1 MKEVSRSLKY
11 LRIAPLAYAVKYGDI
26 GDQFFIIL
34 RGKVS
39 VWLPV
44 SMKEMHQPLK
54 KLKAAVIKTVMQSRH
69 FNSKLY
75 RASFDFN
82 FHLDPFI
89 EDDDE

>member
-11 LRIAPLAYAVKYGDI
+11 LRIAPLAYAVKYGDT

-44 SMKEMHQPLK
+44 SMKEMH
-54 KLKAAVIKTVMQSRH
+54 
-69 FNSKLY
+69 
-75 RASFDFN
+75 
-82 FHLDPFI
+82 
-89 EDDDE
+89 